1 MNRILH
7 RVLVF
12 AFPVGLICACIS
24 CSGSERGCKKTF
36 KKDTAPYMHTKAP
49 LHGED
54 EGDKY

>member
-1 MNRILH
+1 MNRIL
-7 RVLVF
+7 RRALLFTFAVVLS
-12 AFPVGLICACIS
+12 GTYIN

-54 EGDKY
+54 EGHKY